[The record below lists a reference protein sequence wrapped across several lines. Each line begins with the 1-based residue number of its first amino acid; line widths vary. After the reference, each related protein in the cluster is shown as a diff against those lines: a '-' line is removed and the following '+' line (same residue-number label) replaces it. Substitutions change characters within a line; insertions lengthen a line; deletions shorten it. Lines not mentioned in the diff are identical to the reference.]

1 MINGERKTKKIVMLK
16 MLNVVSIDNLHSD
29 YPLLFPIKLNGA
41 SGVLGVLVLTL
52 KQQENEHVKML
63 LKTKLNQIP
72 ANVSETMAQE
82 QLSDSWMNWK
92 TAHAEYLSE
101 IMRHH

>member
-1 MINGERKTKKIVMLK
+1 
-16 MLNVVSIDNLHSD
+16 MLNVVSRDHLYPD
-29 YPLLFPIKLNGA
+29 YPLLFLIKLSGA

-82 QLSDSWMNWK
+82 QLSGSWMNWK
-92 TAHAEYLSE
+92 TAHAKYLSE
-101 IMRHH
+101 IMTHLVI